1 MDFLSPIVGTVTGIE
16 MAQWKDILIFALK
29 VFIFSVPFVVVGV
42 LVEKDVIR
50 VPVLNRV
57 VKSLVVFLFFLPV
70 FLFGVLNYLAPGM
83 PDAFWEKYPLLEGFW
98 IMEGTW
104 PPVILS
110 GLVFLYLLLYVAE
123 TMRGDMSS

>member
-16 MAQWKDILIFALK
+16 MAQWKDIFIFALK
-29 VFIFSVPFVVVGV
+29 VFIFTVPFVVVGL

-50 VPVLNRV
+50 VPVLNRA

-83 PDAFWEKYPLLEGFW
+83 PDAFWEKYPLLEGLW
-98 IMEGTW
+98 IMDGAW
-104 PPVILS
+104 PPITLS
-110 GLVFLYLLLYVAE
+110 GLALLYLLLYVAE
-123 TMRGDMSS
+123 TLRGDLSS

>member
-1 MDFLSPIVGTVTGIE
+1 MDLLSPIVGTVTGIE

-50 VPVLNRV
+50 VPILNRAI
-57 VKSLVVFLFFLPV
+57 KSLIVFIFSLPV
-70 FLFGVLNYLAPGM
+70 VLFGILKYLAPGM
-83 PDAFWEKYPLLEGFW
+83 PDAFWETHPVLEGFW
-98 IMEGTW
+98 IMEGAW

-110 GLVFLYLLLYVAE
+110 GLVVLYFLLYVLE
-123 TMRGDMSS
+123 TVRGDLTN

>member
-1 MDFLSPIVGTVTGIE
+1 MDFLSPIVGTITGIE

-57 VKSLVVFLFFLPV
+57 VKSLVVFLFFFPV

-123 TMRGDMSS
+123 TMRGDLSS

>member
-1 MDFLSPIVGTVTGIE
+1 
-16 MAQWKDILIFALK
+16 
-29 VFIFSVPFVVVGV
+29 V

-110 GLVFLYLLLYVAE
+110 GLVFLYLLLYVVE
-123 TMRGDMSS
+123 TMRGDLSS